1 MGMTLIDIAYTTSR
15 YTSKCQAA
23 TFLPDWDP
31 CHHGSFVYLW
41 VASGVWTSVLVV
53 TAGFFALFISRRRE
67 TDPRTLQFRKDVLAV
82 ACGLL
87 ATVFTPI
94 ALVLHSLEAYEGKD
108 TFYYYVA
115 SDNGLHFN
123 DAAKLFLPIA
133 IALLSVVELCAC
145 AVTAFLCWRSR
156 TVVMEDL
163 LYSRRSSSRIAD
175 LYSRPYD
182 GATTWPS
189 YWRRYGDR
197 RDVVTS
203 YDQRKRSRLS
213 RQRGYS
219 VYSGYN
225 GSLRPMTSSW
235 YGGWGYDGRA
245 KRKHPYGYVTAPGR
259 YPMPYVYP
267 MAYYMP
273 HTYAATPSPMY
284 Y

>member
-1 MGMTLIDIAYTTSR
+1 MSYHLSDEVSYHLCDEVSYHLSDEVSYNLSDEVSYHMSDGVSYHLFDKVSYPLSDEVSYHLSDEVSYHLSDEVSYQLCDKVSYHCLT
-15 YTSKCQAA
+15 KCPITCVTRCPITCVTKCPITCVTKCPIFQE
-23 TFLPDWDP
+23 DP
-31 CHHGSFVYLW
+31 
-41 VASGVWTSVLVV
+41 
-53 TAGFFALFISRRRE
+53 
-67 TDPRTLQFRKDVLAV
+67 
-82 ACGLL
+82 
-87 ATVFTPI
+87 
-94 ALVLHSLEAYEGKD
+94 
-108 TFYYYVA
+108 
-115 SDNGLHFN
+115 
-123 DAAKLFLPIA
+123 
-133 IALLSVVELCAC
+133 
-145 AVTAFLCWRSR
+145 
-156 TVVMEDL
+156 

-245 KRKHPYGYVTAPGR
+245 KRKHPYVTAPGR